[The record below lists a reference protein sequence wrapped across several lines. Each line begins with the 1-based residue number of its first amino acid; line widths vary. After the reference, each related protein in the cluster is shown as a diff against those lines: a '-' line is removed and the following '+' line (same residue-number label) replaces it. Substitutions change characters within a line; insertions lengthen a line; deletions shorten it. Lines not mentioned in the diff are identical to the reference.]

1 MNTAVPTASH
11 PNPGMQVTTFENPM
25 GIDGFEFVE
34 FAAPA
39 GRGQELHEYFR
50 KMGFSAVLKH
60 KQRPITVYRQGDVN
74 FLVNEDPDSFAADF
88 AEKHGPCA
96 CGFAIRFKKPGQE
109 VYQTALGNGAEAIA
123 FKPDSKAV
131 NAPVIKGI
139 GDCMLYLVDRYGSVG
154 SVFDGDY
161 EVIAGADLHPI
172 GFGLTFIDHLTHN
185 LYFGNMQQWSDY
197 YERLFNFREIRY
209 FDIKGLKTGLVSKAM
224 TAPDGI
230 VRIPLN
236 ESSDPKS
243 QINEY
248 LDAYKGEASCCR
260 SSPRTASAR
269 SSSRSSS
276 ARATKA
282 SAKATS
288 PRCLKASSATRSAAA
303 CCNVHRQRRAMPGG
317 CSPVEPSHARLL
329 SVPASRSRSHH
340 VHRPHRPRL
349 PVRFRQRI
357 RHRGRRRRAAG
368 RAELAAEGGP
378 RPVCRTAVRHR
389 VHRAARQQPPQ
400 LAVPHPPGGD
410 PRRIHSVRAVAAA
423 V

>member
-1 MNTAVPTASH
+1 
-11 PNPGMQVTTFENPM
+11 MQVTTFENPM

-131 NAPVIKGI
+131 SAPVIKGI
-139 GDCMLYLVDRYGSVG
+139 GDCMLYLVDRYGSAG
-154 SVFDGDY
+154 SIYDGDY
-161 EVIAGADLHPI
+161 EPIAGADLHPV

-248 LDAYKGEASCCR
+248 LDAYKGEGIQHI
-260 SSPRTASAR
+260 
-269 SSSRSSS
+269 
-276 ARATKA
+276 
-282 SAKATS
+282 
-288 PRCLKASSATRSAAA
+288 A
-303 CCNVHRQRRAMPGG
+303 C
-317 CSPVEPSHARLL
+317 
-329 SVPASRSRSHH
+329 
-340 VHRPHRPRL
+340 
-349 PVRFRQRI
+349 F
-357 RHRGRRRRAAG
+357 
-368 RAELAAEGGP
+368 
-378 RPVCRTAVRHR
+378 T
-389 VHRAARQQPPQ
+389 
-400 LAVPHPPGGD
+400 
-410 PRRIHSVRAVAAA
+410 
-423 V
+423 